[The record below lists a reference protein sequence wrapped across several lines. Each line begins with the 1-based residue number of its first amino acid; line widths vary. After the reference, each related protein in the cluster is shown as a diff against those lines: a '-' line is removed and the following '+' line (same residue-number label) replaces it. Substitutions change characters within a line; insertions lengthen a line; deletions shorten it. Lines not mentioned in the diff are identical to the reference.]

1 MRQQINLY
9 QPIFRQ
15 ERRLFSAKMVG
26 IALGAVAL
34 TLISIWL
41 YGNSKVAGLESEVA
55 RMRTQFDEQQRIAN
69 AAGQLRSSRANPTQ
83 LQAHIAELSKEL
95 ADRSHALQLLRS
107 GAAGQTTGFSARLTA
122 LARQHVDGLWI
133 DRLVFAGTSGSMSM
147 EGRTLSAPLVPQ
159 YLKRLAS
166 ESALQGTRFEE
177 FHIQRPAQP
186 TDAVG
191 GLRFEASSSKEL
203 ATEEGRS

>member
-15 ERRLFSAKMVG
+15 ERRLFSAKVVG
-26 IALGAVAL
+26 IALGAVAATL
-34 TLISIWL
+34 TSIWL
-41 YGNSKVAGLESEVA
+41 YGSAQVAGLESEVA
-55 RMRTQFDEQQRIAN
+55 RMRTQYDEQQRIAD

-83 LQAHIAELSKEL
+83 LQAHIAQLSKDL
-95 ADRSHALQLLRS
+95 ADRTQALQLLRS
-107 GAAGQTTGFSARLTA
+107 GAAGQTTGFSERLTA

-133 DRLVFAGTSGSMSM
+133 DRLVFAGSSGSMSM
-147 EGRTLSAPLVPQ
+147 EGRTVSAPLVPQ

-177 FHIQRPAQP
+177 FHIERPVEAA
-186 TDAVG
+186 DAVG

-203 ATEEGRS
+203 STREGKS